1 MFGLGITTI
10 TISNEENNDIVK
22 IVNSLEEFRL
32 LIKGVSKTI
41 IYEAKEQKG
50 GYLAILLGTLGASLL
65 GNMLAGKGVI
75 RASEGKIRAV
85 EGTIRVDQ
93 NF

>member
-75 RASEGKIRAV
+75 RAGEGKIRAV

>member
-10 TISNEENNDIVK
+10 IISNEENNDIVK
-22 IVNSLEEFRL
+22 IVNSLEEFHL

-41 IYEAKEQKG
+41 VYEAEEQKW

-75 RASEGKIRAV
+75 IAGEGKIRAV